1 MSVDQ
6 PISRS
11 NEMLLRDRLDGCLE
25 PWQASLFAGIY
36 ASSTSIFDLLWSTAN
51 MIHETHPIIFFILLA
66 MAIESVLF
74 ILASILLFFGLAKK
88 KSWCFIPW
96 MILAIIDIT
105 LDLAHNF
112 VEISLPV
119 SQQTACVPLV
129 SQNVPERFLRW
140 KRTYAAPC
148 ILALTGLL
156 IRLFICA
163 VMLYALYSVYRQYT
177 LLTDGTNSKTKIK
190 VYPANSENDN
200 NHDDRSKA

>member
-112 VEISLPV
+112 VEISLP
-119 SQQTACVPLV
+119 
-129 SQNVPERFLRW
+129 

>member
-6 PISRS
+6 PVSR
-11 NEMLLRDRLDGCLE
+11 NNDRLFRDKLDGCLE

-51 MIHETHPIIFFILLA
+51 MIHEAHPIIFFILLA
-66 MAIESVLF
+66 MAIESVIF
-74 ILASILLFFGLAKK
+74 ILASCLLFYGLAKK
-88 KSWCFIPW
+88 SSCCFIPW
-96 MILAIIDIT
+96 MIVAVIDIT

-112 VEISLPV
+112 VEISLP
-119 SQQTACVPLV
+119 
-129 SQNVPERFLRW
+129 

-156 IRLFICA
+156 IRLFICT

-177 LLTDGTNSKTKIK
+177 LISDGTNSRTKIK
-190 VYPANSENDN
+190 VFPADGEENDN
-200 NHDDRSKA
+200 GSKA